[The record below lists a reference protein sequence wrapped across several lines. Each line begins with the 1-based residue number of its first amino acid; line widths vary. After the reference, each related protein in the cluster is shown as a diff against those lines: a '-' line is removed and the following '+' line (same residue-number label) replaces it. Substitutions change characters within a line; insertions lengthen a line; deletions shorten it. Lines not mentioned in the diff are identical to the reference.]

1 MPLEAVLLDVGGV
14 LLLPHHDR
22 VLGALT
28 RAGFAPRA
36 EVLDRA
42 HYAGAAR
49 LDDEAIKAGWP
60 QYWQFYLDA
69 YVTECGVPDE
79 LHAEAIEHLGNE
91 FTVGALWT
99 RVVPGA
105 LDGLRALAATGVR
118 LGIVSNAEGTI
129 EQELSETGV
138 AQRGAGAGVAVET
151 VIDSTVVGVAK
162 PDPRIFRI
170 ALAEM
175 GVDPAD
181 AWYVGDTPCFDVTGA
196 YAAGIRPLLMDPCH
210 FHERSDCDRV
220 GSLHEVAAL
229 VGDEL
234 GPAQGR

>member
-1 MPLEAVLLDVGGV
+1 MSLKAVLLDVGGV
-14 LLLPHHDR
+14 LLLPRHDR
-22 VLGALT
+22 ILGALA
-28 RAGFAPRA
+28 RAGYAPSVER
-36 EVLDRA
+36 LDRA

-49 LDDEAIKAGWP
+49 LDDETIKTGWP
-60 QYWQFYLDA
+60 HYWQYYLEA

-79 LHAEAIEHLGNE
+79 LRVDAIAHLDNE

-129 EQELSETGV
+129 EQQLRDTEV
-138 AQRGAGAGVAVET
+138 AQRGAGPGVEVET

-162 PDPRIFRI
+162 PDPQIFCI
-170 ALAEM
+170 ALDEM
-175 GVDPAD
+175 GLEPAD

-196 YAAGIRPLLMDPCH
+196 RAAGLRPILMDPFH
-210 FHERSDCDRV
+210 FHEASDCARV
-220 GSLHEVAAL
+220 SSLREVAAQ
-229 VGDEL
+229 VDDEL
-234 GPAQGR
+234 RPAQER